1 MPPAAAGGGRARES
15 AVRRRRRRPLSG
27 SGPAPHRGWVAG
39 QANAS
44 PVVAR
49 GRVGGSSVIGKT
61 EDRVARPSPGADV
74 PLAWAG
80 RGHGRG
86 CGAAGPRNGGWL
98 EPAVRTVAVAVCISR
113 QTARPGQRLVRNRPL
128 TYINRQSC
136 AAADDLP
143 RCAPPRSTGAPRST
157 PQHPGN
163 ANAQTGWLEMA
174 VRGGGAP
181 HGGQVL
187 HGRTLRGHRK
197 RFGPATLSPPVVHQA
212 AHPRRSRR
220 APGPDRPEHRTA
232 RSTGPP
238 GPDRPDPRPPTAG
251 APDPPGPTARSTGPP
266 GAPTARARPPAAPNP
281 GGARAQRP

>member
-1 MPPAAAGGGRARES
+1 VPESRLARGGKPESPPKMGGNVADNFLVGCNCCRS
-15 AVRRRRRRPLSG
+15 VTKPPPPPLSG

-174 VRGGGAP
+174 VRGRWCPTRGA
-181 HGGQVL
+181 G
-187 HGRTLRGHRK
+187 
-197 RFGPATLSPPVVHQA
+197 A
-212 AHPRRSRR
+212 A
-220 APGPDRPEHRTA
+220 
-232 RSTGPP
+232 
-238 GPDRPDPRPPTAG
+238 RPDPTRAPKALRPSHPQPARRSPSRTPTQEQTS
-251 APDPPGPTARSTGPP
+251 P
-266 GAPTARARPPAAPNP
+266 RA
-281 GGARAQRP
+281 